1 MFKNIVIS
9 LSVVRAVV
17 RAVAPAVVPV
27 VVLAAV
33 LVLASCSGRSISPLD
48 LSGPP
53 GLDTNE
59 IALAIH
65 KHINIERERAG
76 LNALGWNDTIAGVA
90 DLHSTDM
97 GKNGFFANQS
107 PSTGSFSDRY
117 ESAGFKCETWVGK
130 VYYSGAENVY
140 MGHTYGDT
148 FYKDDKIEGREW
160 LSNDEIAKRVV
171 KSWMENTGHR
181 NNILTPYFLEQ
192 GIGVSITDKDEVL
205 ATQNFC

>member
-1 MFKNIVIS
+1 LLKKIVIS
-9 LSVVRAVV
+9 FS
-17 RAVAPAVVPV
+17 
-27 VVLAAV
+27 VVLAVV
-33 LVLASCSGRSISPLD
+33 LMLASCSGRSISPLD
-48 LSGPP
+48 ISGPS

-65 KHINIERERAG
+65 KYINKERESAG
-76 LNALGWNDTIAGVA
+76 LNALEWNATIAGIA
-90 DLHSTDM
+90 GSHSTDM
-97 GKNGFFANQS
+97 GKSGFIENQS
-107 PSTGSFSDRY
+107 PSTGSLSDRY

-140 MGHTYGDT
+140 MGHTYGNT
-148 FYKDDKIEGREW
+148 FYKNDKMVGREW

-171 KSWMENTGHR
+171 KSWMESARHR
-181 NNILTPYFLEQ
+181 ENILTPYFLEQ